1 MVGLCW
7 SQALVILDYDGMR
20 ELIPI
25 IDMVRSLAVAEGIQT
40 GVVNIK
46 VSVNEDNLGA
56 LVLAETL
63 PPQFTPRSKYYATK
77 TIWFLEEIT
86 NGESSFLRLI
96 LLNSLGIFSPRS
108 VSAHLWIPSVQNH
121 WLVITLTF
129 FVSSLYLYSCLWEYK
144 FEREC
149 RYRSS
154 WSFILGA
161 LSCRHAFSPA
171 LWVRSVGILQD
182 CDCHVAMHF
191 FITYK
196 NVCANDKGFYL
207 GYVYKY
213 SP

>member
-20 ELIPI
+20 ELVPI
-25 IDMVRSLAVAEGIQT
+25 INMVQSLAVAEGRQT

-77 TIWFLEEIT
+77 TIWFREEIT
-86 NGESSFLRLI
+86 NGESTEQ
-96 LLNSLGIFSPRS
+96 LGDIFTKVCLSPRLNTFGPKS
-108 VSAHLWIPSVQNH
+108 LVGNYFDIFRFVLVSVQ
-121 WLVITLTF
+121 L
-129 FVSSLYLYSCLWEYK
+129 LWEYK

-149 RYRSS
+149 RYRSR
-154 WSFILGA
+154 WSFILRA
-161 LSCRHAFSPA
+161 LSCRHVFSPA
-171 LWVRSVGILQD
+171 LWVRSVCVLQD
-182 CDCHVAMHF
+182 CDCHVAIHF

-196 NVCANDKGFYL
+196 NVCTNDNVEYFGL
-207 GYVYKY
+207 GMFIRTD
-213 SP
+213 PR

>member
-1 MVGLCW
+1 MILHEFLFFCRLLGLFMFPPVYIVISCCVHLLVFLFDPAPGRLGVGKMGAATMLEW
-7 SQALVILDYDGMR
+7 SLFPAT
-20 ELIPI
+20 
-25 IDMVRSLAVAEGIQT
+25 AVACDVIM
-40 GVVNIK
+40 GVQF
-46 VSVNEDNLGA
+46 
-56 LVLAETL
+56 L
-63 PPQFTPRSKYYATK
+63 PY
-77 TIWFLEEIT
+77 II
-86 NGESSFLRLI
+86 SF
-96 LLNSLGIFSPRS
+96 
-108 VSAHLWIPSVQNH
+108 
-121 WLVITLTF
+121 
-129 FVSSLYLYSCLWEYK
+129 
-144 FEREC
+144 C

-171 LWVRSVGILQD
+171 LWVRSVGVLQD

>member
-1 MVGLCW
+1 M
-7 SQALVILDYDGMR
+7 ILDYDGMR

-46 VSVNEDNLGA
+46 VSVNEDDLGA

-77 TIWFLEEIT
+77 FIWFLEEIT

-96 LLNSLGIFSPRS
+96 LLNSLGIFSPR
-108 VSAHLWIPSVQNH
+108 V
-121 WLVITLTF
+121 WLSLRLSTFDPKSWVGNYLTF
-129 FVSSLYLYSCLWEYK
+129 FVSSLYLYSCLLEYK

-154 WSFILGA
+154 
-161 LSCRHAFSPA
+161 
-171 LWVRSVGILQD
+171 
-182 CDCHVAMHF
+182 
-191 FITYK
+191 
-196 NVCANDKGFYL
+196 
-207 GYVYKY
+207 
-213 SP
+213 